1 MGKLQIISVTGAM
14 PHSACF
20 FDFADIKYQ
29 DGWRG
34 FAPAAHHSPIGAGKV
49 YTDDESARIN
59 HQITFEIPDST
70 LLRACN
76 LVTTQYTNRRY
87 IVTVCDCVSF
97 SADVARQCGL
107 GVPRVNITPWGLI
120 KILQYHN
127 SYVSFS

>member
-20 FDFADIKYQ
+20 FDYADITYR

-49 YTDDESARIN
+49 YTDDESGRLN
-59 HQITFEIPDST
+59 HQITFEIPDTT
-70 LLRACN
+70 LLQACN
-76 LVTTQYTNRRY
+76 SVTAKYSSRRY
-87 IVTVCDCVSF
+87 IVTICDCVSF

-107 GVPRVNITPWGLI
+107 GVPLINTTPWGLI
-120 KILQYHN
+120 KILQAYN
-127 SYVSFS
+127 SYVSVS